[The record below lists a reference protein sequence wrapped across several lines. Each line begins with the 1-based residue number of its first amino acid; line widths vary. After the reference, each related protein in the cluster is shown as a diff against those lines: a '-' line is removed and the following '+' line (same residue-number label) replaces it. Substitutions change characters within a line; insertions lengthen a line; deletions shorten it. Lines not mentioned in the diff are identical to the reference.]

1 MTKRMSGS
9 IILCINIAPHLFG
22 NNMIKQLY
30 FKTVFLISTLF
41 SVQQGICQTTS
52 YVAALKR
59 NDGLLIP
66 FSIQQ
71 QVTKG
76 KLSWVIKNGTE
87 KIRVDNFN
95 YTGDSILIQMPVFES
110 QFRVV
115 KKEKIFE
122 GIWMKNGSVKN
133 SLLPFTAKPGNKK
146 FGVPAKAV
154 FNISGRWA
162 VKFAGN
168 KNGEISVGEFV
179 QKGNILTGTFLN
191 ATGDYRYLEGTVK
204 KDSMYLSAFDG
215 GHAFLFTAKIEN
227 NKTISSGVFYSG
239 ASYKE
244 EWSAVKD
251 ATAKVPAES
260 VAMFVKPG
268 EESLHFRFK
277 NLDGKT
283 VSITDDKFKNKVVII
298 QLMGSWCPNCMDET
312 AFLSEYYNKNKQR
325 GIEVIALAYEYST
338 DWERS
343 TKSLKKFQQRYNV
356 QYEILNTEVT
366 VSDSLRTEKT
376 LPEVTPI
383 KFFPSSIILDKKGKI
398 RKLDTGFNGPATGEH
413 HLAYKKEFEELID
426 SLLKEL

>member
-133 SLLPFTAKPGNKK
+133 RTD
-146 FGVPAKAV
+146 
-154 FNISGRWA
+154 NI
-162 VKFAGN
+162 
-168 KNGEISVGEFV
+168 
-179 QKGNILTGTFLN
+179 
-191 ATGDYRYLEGTVK
+191 
-204 KDSMYLSAFDG
+204 
-215 GHAFLFTAKIEN
+215 H
-227 NKTISSGVFYSG
+227 
-239 ASYKE
+239 
-244 EWSAVKD
+244 
-251 ATAKVPAES
+251 
-260 VAMFVKPG
+260 
-268 EESLHFRFK
+268 
-277 NLDGKT
+277 
-283 VSITDDKFKNKVVII
+283 
-298 QLMGSWCPNCMDET
+298 
-312 AFLSEYYNKNKQR
+312 
-325 GIEVIALAYEYST
+325 
-338 DWERS
+338 
-343 TKSLKKFQQRYNV
+343 
-356 QYEILNTEVT
+356 
-366 VSDSLRTEKT
+366 
-376 LPEVTPI
+376 
-383 KFFPSSIILDKKGKI
+383 
-398 RKLDTGFNGPATGEH
+398 
-413 HLAYKKEFEELID
+413 
-426 SLLKEL
+426 